1 MSAAGAPV
9 APRVA
14 VILPAYRSEETVEAC
29 LDALAA
35 QTFRDF
41 ETVLVDSDPAG
52 RSAAVA
58 EARHAWV
65 RVLRHPQRL
74 LPHAARNLGVAHT
87 RGELLVFSDPDIYTH
102 PDWLACLVRTYAGG
116 GRVVVGA
123 LDCFGR
129 GWLERGMHLCKFAK
143 WLPGGA
149 PRPVDMSPTG
159 NMLVARADFERAGGL
174 PGELLLGDVELS
186 RRLRALGLHLDFQPA
201 AVGRHHHTYGL
212 RAFLRERYDRG
223 VLFGELRAGWW
234 QRRPLRLGLALAWTL
249 LPFRLLRILGIVG
262 VQAARAGWL
271 GWLALTWP
279 LVAAGHA
286 AALLGEAR
294 GYLRAL
300 SRR

>member
-1 MSAAGAPV
+1 MTTSTTP

-14 VILPAYRSEETVEAC
+14 VILPAYRSEGTVDAC
-29 LDALAA
+29 LTALAA

-58 EARHAWV
+58 ESRHPWV
-65 RVLRHPQRL
+65 RVLRQPQRL
-74 LPHAARNLGVAHT
+74 LPHAARNIGVRHT
-87 RGELLVFSDPDIYTH
+87 RGELLVFSDPDIYTS
-102 PDWLACLVRTYAGG
+102 PDWLERLVRAYGMG

-123 LDCFGR
+123 LDCYGTR
-129 GWLERGMHLCKFAK
+129 WLERGMHLCKFAK
-143 WLPGGA
+143 WLPGGV
-149 PRPVDMSPTG
+149 PRAVDMSPTG

-174 PGELLLGDVELS
+174 PGDLLLGDVELS
-186 RRLRALGLHLDFQPA
+186 RRLQALGLDLAFEPA
-201 AVGRHHHTYGL
+201 AVGCHHHTYGL
-212 RAFLRERYDRG
+212 GAFLRERYERG

-249 LPFRLLRILGIVG
+249 LPPRLLRILGLVG
-262 VQAARAGWL
+262 VQAARARWL
-271 GWLALTWP
+271 GWLAATWP

-294 GYLRAL
+294 GYLRAWWA
-300 SRR
+300 R